1 MVQHVVG
8 VRPGQQRQ
16 DLVDPVF
23 GSDRDERV
31 TAAHLVPV
39 KPHHIVRRA
48 DVAQLA
54 ARDTFV
60 AIAQDVSWFLRQ
72 ACASAWE
79 SSSSGATTSRRRV
92 GSPRLLQT
100 CTGFERDREP
110 VAWPTRV
117 IQDRVSPTPCRAGLV
132 H

>member
-8 VRPGQQRQ
+8 VRPVQQRQ
-16 DLVDPVF
+16 DLVDRVF

-39 KPHHIVRRA
+39 KPHLIVRRA

-60 AIAQDVSWFLRQ
+60 AIAQDVSWFL
-72 ACASAWE
+72 ASSVCLGLGEFLEWSYYIA
-79 SSSSGATTSRRRV
+79 APSR
-92 GSPRLLQT
+92 SPRLLQT

-117 IQDRVSPTPCRAGLV
+117 IQDRVSPYTL
-132 H
+132 